1 MFRKA
6 IVRGV
11 LAVAV
16 SCYAVVAQA
25 ADVFNMGPGLTSLEM
40 VPVGDP
46 GNAGEGSGDSYGGW
60 GPDHICGVVNYNY
73 QIGKYE
79 VTAGQYTEF
88 LNHKATVTDTYGL
101 YNTKMADE
109 LWNNLGCNIQRS
121 GGGTVGN
128 PYSYTVPS
136 DWANRPVNYVSFWDA
151 ARFANWLNNGQG
163 DGNTE
168 TGAYTLNGY
177 NGNDGRSITRNLGA
191 KWFLPSED
199 EWYKAAYYKGGG
211 TNAGYWDYPT
221 KSNTAPSNV
230 GADGYIDPGNHANYW
245 NGSNFTIGSPYYR
258 TNVGEF
264 ENSASAYGTYDQGGN
279 VWEYNETYLPEAS
292 GIGSS
297 RGMRGGYL
305 YGGSDQLAASFCCYN
320 EDPTTESWAF
330 GFRVAGVPEPGTM
343 ALLAGVALTALL
355 CWWRKRA

>member
-1 MFRKA
+1 MFLA
-6 IVRGV
+6 AAMV
-11 LAVAV
+11 LPAVT
-16 SCYAVVAQA
+16 AQA
-25 ADVFNMGPGLTSLEM
+25 VTIDM
-40 VPVGDP
+40 VPVGDL
-46 GNAGEGSGDSYGGW
+46 GNAADTAEHSGN
-60 GPDHICGVVNYNY
+60 PDGQGAVAYTY

-79 VTAGQYTEF
+79 VTAGQYIEF
-88 LNHKATVTDTYGL
+88 LNAVGGVDTYAL
-101 YNTKMADE
+101 YNTQMSRTD
-109 LWNNLGCNIQRS
+109 LGSGIARS

-177 NGNDGRSITRNLGA
+177 NGNDGHSITRNPGA
-191 KWFLPSED
+191 KWFIPSED

-305 YGGSDQLAASFCCYN
+305 YGGSDQLAASFCYYN

-330 GFRVAGVPEPGTM
+330 GFRVAGVPEPGSLAM
-343 ALLAGVALTALL
+343 LAGIALTALL
-355 CWWRKRA
+355 YWWRKRA